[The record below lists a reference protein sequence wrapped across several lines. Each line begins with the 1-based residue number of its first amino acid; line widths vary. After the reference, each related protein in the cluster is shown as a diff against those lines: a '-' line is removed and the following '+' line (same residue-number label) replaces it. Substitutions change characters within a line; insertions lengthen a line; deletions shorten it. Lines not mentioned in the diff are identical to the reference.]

1 LAYGNFDGSEV
12 SKPPGGTFILP
23 ESALIVNFI
32 ASLYPDIDYKDPVTR
47 AKANLL
53 AFQFENVT
61 LPPFLQL
68 AESSTGDDKS
78 IQAFLSTVKALNPY
92 LDDEVVNTTEYGLG
106 DILIAP
112 LLNCIFLFSRHEA
125 GSFEEGTGQKMLDL
139 LQSEPEYSKFLK
151 YWEKLKAWDA
161 RKSTADDDVLL
172 AGWKAKGAKK
182 HG

>member
-1 LAYGNFDGSEV
+1 VSGSGRGAR
-12 SKPPGGTFILP
+12 S
-23 ESALIVNFI
+23 SASQ
-32 ASLYPDIDYKDPVTR
+32 SLSSTAPDKDPVTR

-78 IQAFLSTVKALNPY
+78 IQAFLSAVKALNPY

-112 LLNCIFLFSRHEA
+112 LLV
-125 GSFEEGTGQKMLDL
+125 GVTGRIALGKD
-139 LQSEPEYSKFLK
+139 
-151 YWEKLKAWDA
+151 
-161 RKSTADDDVLL
+161 
-172 AGWKAKGAKK
+172 
-182 HG
+182 